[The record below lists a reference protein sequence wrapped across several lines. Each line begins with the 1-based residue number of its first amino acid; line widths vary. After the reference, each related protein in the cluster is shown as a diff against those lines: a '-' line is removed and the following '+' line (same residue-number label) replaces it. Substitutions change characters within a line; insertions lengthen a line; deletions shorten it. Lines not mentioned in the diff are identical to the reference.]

1 MVKVTDERLDQQSES
16 QISQPILLPDE
27 LSEILANLSVSP
39 DTALGHIDALMGAEF
54 TDMLVHEG
62 EKGGL
67 CLNAALQSLLD
78 ILSLEVRS
86 LFHKPIAC
94 LLDGKQQLLDFLVG
108 FHGFFALG
116 LQSACTRIPKRWRAR
131 QLAGELRHS
140 PGHRDASHDG
150 SVSVLVQSA
159 LL

>member
-1 MVKVTDERLDQQSES
+1 MKVTDERLGQLSES

-39 DTALGHIDALMGAEF
+39 DTALRHIDALMGAEF

-67 CLNAALQSLLD
+67 CLDAALQSLLD

-86 LFHKPIAC
+86 LFHKHIES
-94 LLDGKQQLLDFLVG
+94 LLDESNNCSMSLLVSTASLLLFSFG
-108 FHGFFALG
+108 CFRAL
-116 LQSACTRIPKRWRAR
+116 C
-131 QLAGELRHS
+131 
-140 PGHRDASHDG
+140 
-150 SVSVLVQSA
+150 
-159 LL
+159 